1 MWRRSQCES
10 LRSRDAIVSVNTE
23 GLEHG
28 ANLLPLCCV
37 QTQTRLC
44 FLFLNMS
51 LTGVRGGRVQ
61 QYLQRMGGFQCED
74 NPHVSYVCFW
84 CLREAAS
91 ACEAVF
97 IASGVCTALVYF
109 VCSWVCAVSSESRR
123 GGFASGISDA
133 AGQEASRCREL
144 WPPPLSDALWT
155 WHCVSDTCLIVYIRC
170 TTLSAKEIINHQ
182 NEWWSFSFFL
192 HLVRCAK
199 RNAWATLNV
208 CPAFTANHWRSTGV
222 FALVSVSAADFMKP
236 YPLQWTKTMSDN
248 FVKHASDHIKTTRTV
263 PLHNHVWL

>member
-1 MWRRSQCES
+1 MCVFGVWGRRHQH
-10 LRSRDAIVSVNTE
+10 V
-23 GLEHG
+23 
-28 ANLLPLCCV
+28 
-37 QTQTRLC
+37 RLC
-44 FLFLNMS
+44 LL
-51 LTGVRGGRVQ
+51 LLGCVR
-61 QYLQRMGGFQCED
+61 L
-74 NPHVSYVCFW
+74 W
-84 CLREAAS
+84 
-91 ACEAVF
+91 
-97 IASGVCTALVYF
+97 VYF

-155 WHCVSDTCLIVYIRC
+155 WHCVSDIFLTVYIRC